1 MIFSLFTDI
10 KSQRQRSNHTY
21 FFTEFLEYMEES
33 FAGAVTSWQP
43 TYCLV
48 WTRTR
53 VPPNISLSW
62 SWKVGS
68 GSKEEISYI
77 EESSKHKGWLPGV
90 DIEDYERWDPL
101 LNKLFFRPDE
111 AKPGLEVLVP
121 GTLRS
126 PESGE
131 ICHQSYKSCREQNC
145 PNNDSSP
152 VWNLEISPPCRD
164 VDQPCL
170 WHGSSLE
177 RLGTLRGELFSSI
190 ARQNTV
196 PIEILKGWCS
206 CKKKCSDSWRCGC
219 YTTTSHHTGMDAL
232 LLSYLL

>member
-1 MIFSLFTDI
+1 M
-10 KSQRQRSNHTY
+10 
-21 FFTEFLEYMEES
+21 
-33 FAGAVTSWQP
+33 TS
-43 TYCLV
+43 
-48 WTRTR
+48 
-53 VPPNISLSW
+53 I
-62 SWKVGS
+62 
-68 GSKEEISYI
+68 
-77 EESSKHKGWLPGV
+77 PGV

-152 VWNLEISPPCRD
+152 VSNLEISPPCRD

-206 CKKKCSDSWRCGC
+206 CKKKLSDSWRCGC